1 MIFANAGGVSAYAGA
16 LAEKK
21 QTNKHRGFIPKKYLT
36 PQKW

>member
-21 QTNKHRGFIPKKYLT
+21 QTNIGVLS
-36 PQKW
+36 QKIFNTAKMVI

>member
-21 QTNKHRGFIPKKYLT
+21 QTNIGFYPKKYLT